1 MPGRAT
7 EIEYMTQEPV
17 NNPLVTSLSLLVR
30 YGLGLNANDNELH
43 AEVLKAA
50 DWALVYR
57 YAAAHGLAAVA
68 WDGLSRLVQEGRVD
82 VPKELKLRWFGHT
95 MMAERR
101 YAAQKT
107 ALLSLA
113 EALEGT
119 PMRVVVM
126 KGAAVAESYPMPKH
140 RECGD
145 VDVLPLDGSAEQ
157 LRDLLLGL
165 GAKIGVDS
173 PKHIEMEFRGVTF
186 EVHREFVSTMLLK
199 PYRHL
204 NAKLLSLALKGRP
217 LFGSEKLVCP
227 PAEFDAL
234 FLTAHAANHFKSE
247 GIMWRHV
254 VDAWLATDAALP
266 SEKELQRYGLVR
278 FARAVYDVGA
288 WFFSSDNQSAS
299 MLSADAR
306 LLTEDIGGLIDKRP
320 TKGGLFQRKWQRFWS
335 RRKVCRLAGEPFYK
349 IFWRSV
355 WAHLRQPAAIGRG
368 VG

>member
-1 MPGRAT
+1 
-7 EIEYMTQEPV
+7 MTQEPV
-17 NNPLVTSLSLLVR
+17 NYPLVYRLSLLVC
-30 YGLGLNANDNELH
+30 YGLGLNAKDHELD
-43 AEVLKAA
+43 AEVFNSTH
-50 DWALVYR
+50 WALVYR

-68 WDGLSRLVQEGRVD
+68 WDGLSRMVQEGRVD

-101 YAAQKT
+101 YGAQKA
-107 ALLSLA
+107 ALQSLA

-119 PMRVVVM
+119 SMRVVVM
-126 KGAAVAESYPMPKH
+126 KGAAVAESYPVPKH

-145 VDVLPLDGSAEQ
+145 VDVLPLGGSAEQ
-157 LRDLLLGL
+157 LRDLLIEL
-165 GAKIGVDS
+165 GAKVGVDS

-204 NAKLLSLALKGRP
+204 NATLLSLASKGRP

-254 VDAWLATDAALP
+254 VDAWLATDAVLP
-266 SEKELQRYGLVR
+266 SEKALQRYGLAR
-278 FARAVYDVGA
+278 FAWAVYDVGV
-288 WFFSSDNQSAS
+288 WFFSSDSQSAS

-306 LLTEDIGGLIDKRP
+306 LLMEDIGGLMDNRP
-320 TKGGLFQRKWQRFWS
+320 TEGGLFQRKWQRFWS